1 MDWTCYRKA
10 RRPVVEP
17 RSPPHGRIRL
27 PTWAHIH
34 RCAVPR
40 AGGRGP
46 RWRWVDRRLGARK
59 MIPRLGLLGL
69 GPWPRLRR
77 NLLRTPAGRTE
88 LGRRKK
94 RPSEREAGGWLASD
108 PSHLE
113 LGHCPLLDARCCSPP
128 PVLPQSC
135 PTGQQQCAV
144 PSRPIP
150 IPIRAC
156 LCASLGLAKE
166 PSYRRLAR
174 PCRSLARPRPC
185 HEEEDRCARARPTSM
200 LCPARRLPFH
210 R

>member
-27 PTWAHIH
+27 PTLAHIH

-46 RWRWVDRRLGARK
+46 RTPVGRSATRREENDLS
-59 MIPRLGLLGL
+59 
-69 GPWPRLRR
+69 PWPSRARTVAAITPQPPPHACRPHGAWAAEEAAKRARGGRL
-77 NLLRTPAGRTE
+77 AGIGSLPSRA
-88 LGRRKK
+88 
-94 RPSEREAGGWLASD
+94 RPL
-108 PSHLE
+108 PV
-113 LGHCPLLDARCCSPP
+113 ARCSLLFSSSGPP
-128 PVLPQSC
+128 PVLPHRAAAVCS
-135 PTGQQQCAV
+135 PV

-174 PCRSLARPRPC
+174 PCRSLARAPMPM
-185 HEEEDRCARARPTSM
+185 P
-200 LCPARRLPFH
+200 
-210 R
+210 